1 VRGFSKKNDSELS
14 KKVHP
19 KIISSEDQK
28 ISEKVPPNDRIVR
41 YKIINSDSESDP
53 LHLSS

>member
-1 VRGFSKKNDSELS
+1 MRGFSKKNDSELS